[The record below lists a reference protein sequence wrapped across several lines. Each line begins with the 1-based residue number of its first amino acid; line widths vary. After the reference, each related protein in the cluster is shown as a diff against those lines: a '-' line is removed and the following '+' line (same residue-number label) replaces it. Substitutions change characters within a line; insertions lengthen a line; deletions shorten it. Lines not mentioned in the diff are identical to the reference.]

1 MLYRER
7 QRRAQRDR
15 FTEEH
20 REMRRDMRER
30 QRIKDTQSQE
40 ETEPIQRDREVI
52 LTLPSLRDICRGL
65 CSPLEAPDCV
75 KSIDSNSPFTV
86 AFIPCPARPPFAP
99 IIHEAL

>member
-40 ETEPIQRDREVI
+40 ETEPIQRDR
-52 LTLPSLRDICRGL
+52 L
-65 CSPLEAPDCV
+65 
-75 KSIDSNSPFTV
+75 F
-86 AFIPCPARPPFAP
+86 
-99 IIHEAL
+99 